1 MKSVASQIDLLR
13 CAKCGDIHLDN
24 NACAMNMAVSVH
36 TPIRPCNVLPY
47 VAALLAAAA
56 EVTE

>member
-24 NACAMNMAVSVH
+24 NACAMNMAARQQQAQEGNSSA
-36 TPIRPCNVLPY
+36 T
-47 VAALLAAAA
+47 
-56 EVTE
+56 